1 LNAFADAA
9 WRAAAY
15 CLLPRVILLSLLPL
29 VVAGGL
35 TFALGW
41 FFWEAALTWTRELL
55 QSWALLDTLLNWIES
70 LAGANLKAMLL
81 PLIVLFLAVP
91 VVVVLSLLLVAMV
104 ITPAATRLVAERRFA
119 GLEAKR
125 GAGWVHAALR
135 SLANTVLALVA
146 LVVSLPLW
154 LIPPLFLVL
163 PPLIWGWLT
172 YRVLAFD
179 VLAEHAS
186 AEERRAVLRTHRWP
200 LLGMGIVAGYLGAA
214 PSVLWAASAATVV
227 FAPLLLPVAVWL
239 YTAVFVFSALWF
251 AHYALAALAS
261 VRGGEMT
268 NDRSLPLRMTN
279 ESGTFA
285 PPN

>member
-1 LNAFADAA
+1 MNAIADAA

-41 FFWEAALTWTRELL
+41 FFWEAALGAMRELL
-55 QSWALLDTLLNWIES
+55 QSWALLDALLNWIES
-70 LAGANLKAMLL
+70 LGGTNLKAMLL
-81 PLIVLFLAVP
+81 PLIVVFLAVP
-91 VVVVLSLLLVAMV
+91 LVVVLSLLLVAV
-104 ITPAATRLVAERRFA
+104 FIAPAATRLVAERRFA
-119 GLEAKR
+119 SLQAKQ
-125 GAGWVHAALR
+125 GAGWLHAALR
-135 SLANTVLALVA
+135 SLVNTVVALIA

-154 LIPPLFLVL
+154 LVPPLFIVL

-172 YRVLAFD
+172 YRVLSFD

-186 AEERRAVLRTHRWP
+186 AEERRAVLRTHRWS
-200 LLGMGIVAGYLGAA
+200 LLGMGIMAGYLGAA
-214 PSVLWAASAATVV
+214 PSVLWAASAATVI

-239 YTAVFVFSALWF
+239 YTVVFVFSALWF
-251 AHYALAALAS
+251 AHYALSALAS

-268 NDRSLPLRMTN
+268 NDRSLALRMTN
-279 ESGTFA
+279 ESGALA